1 MISFLLCAFNEEENI
16 KATVDKIYES
26 INTVKIIDNFEI
38 VIVNDGS
45 EDLTEKVILDLKSK
59 DKNIIYCK
67 NEKSL
72 GLGKAIQKGLE
83 YIKYPKFMIIPADNA
98 MPTNAITLGLKNY
111 NNADLVMIFPIN
123 SEYRS
128 KFRNVFSILFRL
140 VYAIFFDCYVFYV
153 NAPFVGPTEK
163 VKSLKFFS
171 ARLSI
176 MSEITTKLLHS
187 DITYCEIPAIYD
199 DPPKRRKTI
208 IFINLIDVTSSFVKL
223 FIELKITHKDK
234 FLKKA
239 QRKKIY

>member
-1 MISFLLCAFNEEENI
+1 MISFLLCAFNEEKNI

-26 INTVKIIDNFEI
+26 INNVKIIDNFEI

-67 NEKSL
+67 NEKNL

-83 YIKYPKFMIIPADNA
+83 YIKYPKFMLMPADNA

-111 NNADLVMIFPIN
+111 NTADLVMIFPIN

-128 KFRNVFSILFRL
+128 KFRNAFSILFRL
-140 VYAIFFDCYVFYV
+140 MYAIFFDCYVLYV

-163 VKSLKFFS
+163 VKSFKLS
-171 ARLSI
+171 STRLSI

-187 DITYCEIPAIYD
+187 NITYCEIPAFYE

-208 IFINLIDVTSSFVKL
+208 IFKNLIDVILSFFKL

-234 FLKKA
+234 FLKKP
-239 QRKKIY
+239 QRKNIY